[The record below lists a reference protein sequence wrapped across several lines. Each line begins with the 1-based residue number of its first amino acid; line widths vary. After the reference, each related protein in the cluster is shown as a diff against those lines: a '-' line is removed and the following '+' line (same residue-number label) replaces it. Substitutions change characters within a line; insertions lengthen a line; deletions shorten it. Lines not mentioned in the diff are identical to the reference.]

1 MAKQNMPRPRTK
13 TAEAPPER
21 TLAYDFDKKN
31 ENTSD
36 LENGLTG
43 KPSPFTKWE
52 GSPASGDSGIMLDK
66 ATPARHDPGGRFG
79 RLRGGYVLIAPRR
92 RAPKL
97 QVTTLSIPPSTK

>member
-52 GSPASGDSGIMLDK
+52 GSPASGDSGIMLDE
-66 ATPARHDPGGRFG
+66 ATPAKHDPAVDSAAYAEVTFVSRQGGESQSFR
-79 RLRGGYVLIAPRR
+79 
-92 RAPKL
+92 
-97 QVTTLSIPPSTK
+97 